1 MKRIFTLFLI
11 LVIGVVISGCG
22 KSPTAPGDGTS
33 LSEKGDTQ
41 LNIGKIPDDFP
52 TDVPIYKNIKSTK
65 AITGGVKLL
74 HMQSDD
80 SKAQILDFYK
90 KELAAEKWQLTA
102 ESRNSREEILA
113 SKQQRSLT
121 VSIVD
126 KGTAG
131 RVIDITY

>member
-1 MKRIFTLFLI
+1 MKRIFSLFLI
-11 LVIGVVISGCG
+11 LVVGVVISGCG

-52 TDVPIYKNIKSTK
+52 TDVPVYKNIKSSK

-90 KELAAEKWQLTA
+90 KELEAAKWQLTL
-102 ESRNSREEILA
+102 ESQNSREEILA

>member
-90 KELAAEKWQLTA
+90 KELAAAKWQLTA

>member
-1 MKRIFTLFLI
+1 MKQIYSLFLI
-11 LVIGVVISGCG
+11 LVVGLAASGCS
-22 KSPTAPGDGTS
+22 KSTTAPGDGTP

-52 TDVPIYKNIKSTK
+52 NDVPVYKNIKSSK
-65 AITGGVKLL
+65 AITGGVRLL

-90 KELAAEKWQLTA
+90 KELAAAKWQLTL
-102 ESRNSREEILA
+102 ESRNAREEILA

-126 KGTAG
+126 KGAAG